1 MEKDELE
8 VLKELYTQARL
19 YQPTQGMRMA
29 LIDAVSVLEKNK
41 LMTETAYAEEMLVL
55 AGVEFTPTDI
65 VPAPM
70 PPITHGRKMA
80 PSGV

>member
-8 VLKELYTQARL
+8 VLKELYTQARR
-19 YQPTQGMRMA
+19 YPPTEDMRLA
-29 LIDAVSVLEKNK
+29 LIDAADVLVKNG
-41 LMTETAYAEEMLVL
+41 LMTETAYTAEMLVL
-55 AGVEFTPTDI
+55 AGVEFAPTDI

-70 PPITHGRKMA
+70 PPITRGRKMA